1 MSSFLSRNAI
11 FAVPDIQSEDVFV
24 PQWSGTVRV
33 KGLTARER
41 DQFEADILRGKGK
54 NVEVV
59 KQNLRAKLVVR
70 AAVDEA
76 GNRLFG
82 DGDIAFLGEKS
93 AAAIDLLYGVAS
105 RLSGI
110 SGDDEE
116 ELAKNSVSDQSAD
129 SPSA

>member
-1 MSSFLSRNAI
+1 MSSFLSRDAI

-70 AAVDEA
+70 AAVDEV
-76 GNRLFG
+76 G
-82 DGDIAFLGEKS
+82 DGASGADTDHHAVLDEIECALGGESLLFVAIHVFSLPAFPVRG
-93 AAAIDLLYGVAS
+93 
-105 RLSGI
+105 
-110 SGDDEE
+110 
-116 ELAKNSVSDQSAD
+116 
-129 SPSA
+129 